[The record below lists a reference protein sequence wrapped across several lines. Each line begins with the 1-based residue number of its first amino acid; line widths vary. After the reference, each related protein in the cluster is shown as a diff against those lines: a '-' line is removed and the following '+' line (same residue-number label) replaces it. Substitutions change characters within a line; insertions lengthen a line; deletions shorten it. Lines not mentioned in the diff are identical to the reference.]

1 MCWTSV
7 KFEFSVSCLVTF
19 LKGIVYEDVFFR
31 DDRLDSADKGLVGK
45 LQRKAGLLHQAQV
58 GFEALTDTTATD
70 ATPHDLAAL
79 EQQLQDLETELNQL
93 RADSATPARV

>member
-45 LQRKAGLLHQAQV
+45 LQRKAGFYSERFQTR
-58 GFEALTDTTATD
+58 FIFF
-70 ATPHDLAAL
+70 
-79 EQQLQDLETELNQL
+79 
-93 RADSATPARV
+93 